1 MKIRLSSVLL
11 FVLVIPFIMMYR
23 ISPGETPFW
32 LFSLVFLLLFGYV
45 LIDYLKFSER
55 LYYKLKNIVLWVVIA
70 LTIGAAFYSVIVV
83 RHKVAPVYNVHDII
97 LQQESAVNFLVHG
110 KNPYATSYFGTPMES
125 FHYSDTEVN
134 PALYYFVMEPL
145 YVISAVPFYVG
156 MVHTIGYFD
165 ARLPLFVLFFVGLIV
180 FSSTIKE
187 KEDRL
192 LALTLFAF
200 NPAQLGYTLE
210 GRSDAYVLGF
220 LVIALVLLYK
230 RKFGWG
236 GVFMALAFCV
246 KQSVWPI
253 MPFYVAYLYFV
264 NKSVKKTILNLIPFT
279 VINVLI
285 ILPFFLW
292 NQKAFID
299 STIGYLSG
307 SVPHSYPIAGYGFG
321 MLLNSLGIIRD
332 VHSYYPF
339 AVWQI
344 IVCLPLLGYFLFLQK
359 KDNTFKTLIL
369 LYALLL
375 FVFWYFSRYF
385 NNSHLG
391 YISMLLILSYFWP
404 LEHSKKT

>member
-11 FVLVIPFIMMYR
+11 FALAVPFVMTYR

-32 LFSLVFLLLFGYV
+32 LFSLFFLLLFSYAF
-45 LIDYLKFSER
+45 IDYLKISEH
-55 LYYKLKNIVLWVVIA
+55 LYYKLKNIMLWVVIA
-70 LTIGAAFYSVIVV
+70 STIGAAFYSVIVV

-97 LQQESAVNFLVHG
+97 LQQEAAVNFLVHG
-110 KNPYATSYFGTPMES
+110 KNPYSESYFGTPVES
-125 FHYSDTEVN
+125 FHYSDTEIN

-145 YVISAVPFYVG
+145 YVISAVPFYIG

-165 ARLPLFVLFFVGLIV
+165 ARLPLFLLFFIGIIV
-180 FSSTIKE
+180 FSWVIKE
-187 KEDRL
+187 KETKL
-192 LALTLFAF
+192 LAITLFAF

-220 LVIALVLLYK
+220 LVIALFFLYK

-236 GVFMALAFCV
+236 GVFMALSFCI

-253 MPFYVAYLYFV
+253 FPMYVAYLYLI
-264 NKSVKKTILNLIPFT
+264 NKSVKKTLISLIPFII
-279 VINVLI
+279 VSAVI
-285 ILPFFLW
+285 ILPFVFW

-307 SVPHSYPIAGYGFG
+307 SVAHSYPIAGYGFG
-321 MLLNSLGIIRD
+321 MLLNSFGLIKNIHD
-332 VHSYYPF
+332 YYPF
-339 AVWQI
+339 IVWQI
-344 IVCLPLLGYFLFLQK
+344 IVCAPLIGYFLLLQK
-359 KDNTFKTLIL
+359 KDNTVKTLIL
-369 LYALLL
+369 FYALFL

-391 YISMLLILSYFWP
+391 YLSMLLILSYFWP
-404 LEHSKKT
+404 QEHSKKT